1 MNDFKRIV
9 SSSWLVQHIDDPSVV
24 IVDCRFQLANPDW
37 GYQQYLTSHIK
48 GAYFLDLNQDLSSP
62 VTLHGGRHP
71 LPNPDQLA
79 LKLGSIGIR
88 SGQTWVIAYDD
99 ARMAFASR
107 LWWLLRYLGHERVS
121 ILDGGWLGWKN
132 AGYPISTRIPQP
144 TPIPFIP
151 QIRSDWIVNYTTVKA
166 LSENDSVILVD
177 SREGERFSGERE
189 PIDPVAGHIPRA
201 VNSFW
206 GEVTDEAGYLRTI
219 EHQQRLWEKYQTA
232 EDMILY
238 CGSGVTACVNL
249 LSLNLIGRQNV
260 KLYPGGW
267 SDWCSYELNQA

>member
-1 MNDFKRIV
+1 MNNFQTVV
-9 SSSWLVQHIDDPSVV
+9 SSSWLVQQLDEPSVV

-37 GYQQYLTSHIK
+37 GHQQYLASHIK

-62 VTLHGGRHP
+62 VTQHGGRHP

-79 LKLGSIGIR
+79 EKLGSIGIR
-88 SGQTWVIAYDD
+88 SGQTWVVAYDD
-99 ARMAFASR
+99 ARMAYASR

-121 ILDGGWLGWKN
+121 LLDGGWQGWKN
-132 AGYPISTRIPQP
+132 AGYPISDLIPQASSAQ
-144 TPIPFIP
+144 FIP
-151 QIRSDWIVNYTTVKA
+151 QIRSDWIVDYTTVKNFT
-166 LSENDSVILVD
+166 EKDSVILVD
-177 SREGERFSGERE
+177 SREGDRFSGERE
-189 PIDPVAGHIPRA
+189 PIDPVAGHIPGA

-206 GEVTDEAGYLRTI
+206 GEVTDEAGYLRPI
-219 EHQQRLWEKYQTA
+219 EEQQRLWNKYQTA

-267 SDWCSYELNQA
+267 SDWCSFEA

>member
-1 MNDFKRIV
+1 MNNFQTVV
-9 SSSWLVQHIDDPSVV
+9 SSSWLVQQLDEPSVV
-24 IVDCRFQLANPDW
+24 IVDCRFQLTNPDW
-37 GYQQYLTSHIK
+37 GYQQYLASHIK

-62 VTLHGGRHP
+62 VTQHGGRHP
-71 LPNPDQLA
+71 LPNPEQLA
-79 LKLGSIGIR
+79 EKLGSIGIR
-88 SGQTWVIAYDD
+88 SGQTWVVAYDD

-121 ILDGGWLGWKN
+121 ILDGGWQGWKN
-132 AGYPISTRIPQP
+132 AGYPISDGIPQATP
-144 TPIPFIP
+144 TQFIP
-151 QIRSDWIVNYTTVKA
+151 QIRSDWIVDYKTVKA
-166 LSENDSVILVD
+166 LSEKDSMILVD
-177 SREGERFSGERE
+177 SREGDRFSGERE
-189 PIDPVAGHIPRA
+189 PIDPVAGHIPGA

-206 GEVTDEAGYLRTI
+206 GEVTDEAGYLRPL
-219 EHQQRLWEKYQTA
+219 EEQQRLWEKYQTA

-267 SDWCSYELNQA
+267 SDWCSFEA